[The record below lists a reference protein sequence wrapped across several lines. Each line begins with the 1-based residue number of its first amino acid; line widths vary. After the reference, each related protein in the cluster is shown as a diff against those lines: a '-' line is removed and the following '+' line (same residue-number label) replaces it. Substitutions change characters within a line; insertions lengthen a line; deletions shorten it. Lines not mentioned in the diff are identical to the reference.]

1 MGGVGL
7 EILFV
12 SAILLLSLLLKALFG
27 PKRTYMYYPPTNYFV
42 WCKLVGWLVSG
53 EPCFSKDGRSDIS
66 RILIPSPYP
75 TAGLCPKTLHLDLAI
90 LPTEGDSI
98 QVLPAAL
105 SFWKRERYRLSY
117 WGRCGESIGH
127 IVVQATT
134 HWKEEPI
141 VQVTSALWIENE
153 REKMRGRYSMQSSQ
167 SWCGSQNT
175 HAWTRVVRCD
185 TNLFLFCLKLQSFP
199 PVCLVHSLPPPPR
212 SWSYWLPLLLLVPP
226 PLPPQVCSV
235 DRSQSWILGG
245 RHSAEPPSC
254 KKMLQFPRK
263 NERDTLTDLR
273 RYIVFL
279 SNQCTMTHTVFAFH
293 ARLLRQSFCL
303 FTPQKTVHWK
313 LNNGPP
319 TTTTTITTRR
329 RTTLSSP
336 WSVGCPADKNHPR
349 MWNISKPDGQLL
361 QVPVLP
367 RHCCHEPHWVSTGG
381 GRRKLGL
388 VYLFQNRKVIKGQHL
403 KFVGK

>member
-1 MGGVGL
+1 MYCISSVSRKKPFTQKLEVLHLHLPLSRRPRKRAISKNGELFCKTYQGNWSLQLTKLWSGSSLSSFTMGGVGL

-141 VQVTSALWIENE
+141 VQVTSAL
-153 REKMRGRYSMQSSQ
+153 
-167 SWCGSQNT
+167 
-175 HAWTRVVRCD
+175 
-185 TNLFLFCLKLQSFP
+185 
-199 PVCLVHSLPPPPR
+199 
-212 SWSYWLPLLLLVPP
+212 
-226 PLPPQVCSV
+226 
-235 DRSQSWILGG
+235 
-245 RHSAEPPSC
+245 
-254 KKMLQFPRK
+254 
-263 NERDTLTDLR
+263 
-273 RYIVFL
+273 
-279 SNQCTMTHTVFAFH
+279 
-293 ARLLRQSFCL
+293 
-303 FTPQKTVHWK
+303 
-313 LNNGPP
+313 
-319 TTTTTITTRR
+319 
-329 RTTLSSP
+329 
-336 WSVGCPADKNHPR
+336 
-349 MWNISKPDGQLL
+349 
-361 QVPVLP
+361 
-367 RHCCHEPHWVSTGG
+367 
-381 GRRKLGL
+381 
-388 VYLFQNRKVIKGQHL
+388 
-403 KFVGK
+403 